1 MVGPPCGGH
10 GGKLNEKLIERVAI
24 AICEGCEE
32 RPFQPG
38 DCRGNE
44 FRWQDYKPIAQ
55 AAITEAHKV
64 CTMCAHFALF
74 DGWCNLQEQS
84 ANIGDT
90 CEEWEE
96 VQ

>member
-1 MVGPPCGGH
+1 M
-10 GGKLNEKLIERVAI
+10 NEKLIEMVAI
-24 AICEGCEE
+24 AICVGCEE

-64 CTMCAHFALF
+64 CAMCAHFAPYRMQCSVLEYR
-74 DGWCNLQEQS
+74 QTKR
-84 ANIGDT
+84 GDT
-90 CEEWEE
+90 CEEWEGLC
-96 VQ
+96 